1 MAKWTK
7 TIDKQKD
14 ELKNKMFTLNFS
26 LFEKKNNNIGI
37 YIYICI
43 LFYKTNLPFAL
54 LVRHRTKT

>member
-26 LFEKKNNNIGI
+26 LSEKKNNNIGI
-37 YIYICI
+37 YIYM
-43 LFYKTNLPFAL
+43 YTNLQN
-54 LVRHRTKT
+54 